1 MKALSRLL
9 LLLVPH
15 YKMMLLAAL
24 LGFGAVGSNVALLA
38 TSAYLISMAALHP
51 ELYVLSVAI
60 VGVRFF
66 GISRA
71 LCRYAERYVSHN
83 VTFRLLTVIR
93 VWIYAALEPLAPA
106 RLLQFQSGELLSRIV
121 ADVETLKFFYLKVVA
136 PPFIALF
143 MAIVLGLW
151 LSIFD
156 WILAA
161 IFVTGF
167 VLVGMALPALLLL
180 LGSKPARQVVA
191 TRAKLQ
197 ALLVDSIQGLI
208 ELTAFDQTHNQLA
221 ATEQL
226 AQNYQAAQASAA
238 KLNAVTEALGF
249 LLSQLTMVAALLV
262 AVSLVS
268 AERMSGVQ
276 LAGVALAVQSSFEAV
291 LPLPQCVYYW
301 QESRAAAER
310 LFALTDAHPE
320 VPTSGCGVA
329 SEVTYGLI
337 VKNLTFAYHGAHQP
351 ALRSINLSVEA
362 GKKIAIIGPS
372 GAGKTTIV
380 DLLLRFFDYQAG
392 EIYLCGRRVKNLKD
406 FEPELLRQCFGVIS
420 QQTHVFNHS
429 IRDNILLARPT
440 ASPEE
445 LSSVIKAVKLDE
457 LIASLPEG
465 LDSPVG
471 QNGQAL
477 SGGERQRLAIA
488 RVLLKNASVVLCDES
503 TTGLD
508 SITEQRILAQMAVLF
523 KEKTVITI
531 THRLINLAAMDCI
544 YVLDQGQIVEK
555 GTQTEL
561 LDRRELY
568 YRLYCLQQ
576 DNIADRNI
584 PKNV

>member
-1 MKALSRLL
+1 MKLLSRLL
-9 LLLVPH
+9 LLLAPH

-83 VTFRLLTVIR
+83 VTFRLLTFIR

-106 RLLQFQSGELLSRIV
+106 RLFQFQSGELLSRIV

-136 PPFIALF
+136 PPLIALF

-151 LSIFD
+151 LSSFN
-156 WILAA
+156 WLLAA
-161 IFVTGF
+161 ISITGF
-167 VLVGMALPALLLL
+167 VLVGMAIPALLLL
-180 LGSKPARQVVA
+180 LGSQPARQVVA
-191 TRAKLQ
+191 ARAKLQ
-197 ALLVDSIQGLI
+197 AFLVDSIQGLS
-208 ELTAFDQTHNQLA
+208 ELTAFDQTSNQLA

-226 AQNYQAAQASAA
+226 AQDYQAAQAGAA
-238 KLNAVTEALGF
+238 KLNALTEALGF

-262 AVSLVS
+262 AVFLVVNEQL
-268 AERMSGVQ
+268 AGVQ
-276 LAGVALAVQSSFEAV
+276 LAVVALAVQSSFEAV

-301 QESRAAAER
+301 QESRAAVER

-320 VPTSGCGVA
+320 VPNGGCSVVMA
-329 SEVTYGLI
+329 TTYGLT
-337 VKNLTFAYHGAHQP
+337 VKNLSFSYHQAPRP
-351 ALRSINLSVEA
+351 ALRSINFSVQA
-362 GKKIAIIGPS
+362 GGKIAIIGPS

-380 DLLLRFFDYQAG
+380 DLLLRFFDYQEG
-392 EIYLCGRRVKNLKD
+392 EIYLCGREVKNLKD
-406 FEPELLRQCFGVIS
+406 FEPELLRQCFGVIT

-429 IRDNILLARPT
+429 IRNNILLARPT
-440 ASPEE
+440 ATPEE
-445 LSSVIKAVKLDE
+445 LSAVIKAVKLDT

-471 QNGQAL
+471 QNGQVL
-477 SGGERQRLAIA
+477 SGGERQRVAIA
-488 RVLLKNASVVLCDES
+488 RVLLKNASVILCDES

-508 SITEQRILAQMAVLF
+508 SITEQGILAEMAVLF

-544 YVLDQGQIVEK
+544 YVLDQGQIVEA
-555 GTQTEL
+555 GTQQEL
-561 LDRRELY
+561 LDRRNLY
-568 YRLYCLQQ
+568 YRLYYLQQ
-576 DNIADRNI
+576 DNISDRNFSG
-584 PKNV
+584 NV